1 MCASFVPEAIDLVHG
16 QSREKLMRAAVRL
29 LGAVS
34 EVGFSCQTPQ
44 VGGCG
49 SWDEEER
56 NNCLGMGGSTDMH
69 NCAHVLDHCQ
79 ALESK

>member
-1 MCASFVPEAIDLVHG
+1 MVASFVPEAIDLVHS

-44 VGGCG
+44 VSQGGCVAG
-49 SWDEEER
+49 SCR
-56 NNCLGMGGSTDMH
+56 QRL
-69 NCAHVLDHCQ
+69 Q
-79 ALESK
+79 I